1 LASQTLTLT
10 AARQLLH
17 ENPEEADALLAQAIK
32 HAQEAITD
40 IRRVVYELRPPA
52 LDDLGLVGALRA
64 QAAEYEASGVRFS
77 VSAPERLPPLP
88 AAVEAACYRIAQEAL
103 TNVVKHAGARHCAVT
118 LALDGALHFEVADD
132 GRGLPAG
139 RRAGVGLTSMRERAE
154 ELGGQWRVEAA
165 PTGGTRVIVRLPLG

>member
-1 LASQTLTLT
+1 LL
-10 AARQLLH
+10 RQ
-17 ENPEEADALLAQAIK
+17 NPNEADALLAQAIR
-32 HAQEAITD
+32 HAQDAVND

-77 VSAPERLPPLP
+77 VTAPESLPPLP

-103 TNVVKHAGARHCAVT
+103 TNVVKHSGARHCAVT

-132 GRGLPAG
+132 GRGLPQG

-154 ELGGQWRVEAA
+154 ELGGQCCVEPA
-165 PTGGTRVIVRLPLG
+165 PTGGTRVTASLPLG